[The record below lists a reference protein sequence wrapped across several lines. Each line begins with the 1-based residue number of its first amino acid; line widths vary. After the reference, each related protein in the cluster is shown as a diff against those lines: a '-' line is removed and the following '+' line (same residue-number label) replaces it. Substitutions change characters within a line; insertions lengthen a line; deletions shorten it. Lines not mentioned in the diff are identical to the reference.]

1 VVTPKRESQA
11 NHQKFRELHQSSSLF
26 LCLNRTGLHGS
37 VKEARSSY

>member
-1 VVTPKRESQA
+1 MVTLQGESQA
-11 NHQKFRELHQSSSLF
+11 DHQKFRELHQSSSLF